1 MLAVRKKNHVHFLC
15 VALAKFFDFPGK
27 KVALPTGPYSH
38 IAHFARASCCSRRER
53 VFLEI
58 LAHAPCWDR
67 VLKGRAED
75 RKDYVPVCR
84 VRACTRDANNPAFP
98 VSWDRRMPCTA
109 SSSPGSCPAETSA
122 SVRTVAGRPVGSRYL
137 LPETRCFP
145 GLSGGLLSEA
155 EGGTP
160 VWLGSG
166 ILGPLASRAEEPS
179 SDLVGS
185 SRRGRQFSP
194 QGWTWLLAPSVGD
207 PVSPGGPLT
216 LCGSIP
222 LPSLWEEHT
231 IGLGVFWNQC
241 LETSPPL

>member
-27 KVALPTGPYSH
+27 KVALPTGPYPH

-75 RKDYVPVCR
+75 RKAYVPVCR

-179 SDLVGS
+179 SDLVHHGGGGS
-185 SRRGRQFSP
+185 F
-194 QGWTWLLAPSVGD
+194 LLRAGLGCWRLLWETQCHQGD
-207 PVSPGGPLT
+207 P
-216 LCGSIP
+216 
-222 LPSLWEEHT
+222 
-231 IGLGVFWNQC
+231 
-241 LETSPPL
+241 